1 MAMDETFR
9 AELMAYCRMDETDD
23 SEYNLLDELYEDAVS
38 LLEEAGVSEPPAG
51 TARRSK
57 YNLCIKAIVLDSYDN
72 RGATSASAVAD
83 NPAFRRRIN
92 QLKRTEPDPVAES
105 GSAASGEG

>member
-9 AELMAYCRMDETDD
+9 AELMAYCRLDELDP
-23 SEYNLLDELYEDAVS
+23 SEYDLLDELYQDAVS
-38 LLEEAGVSEPPAG
+38 LLEDAGVSEP
-51 TARRSK
+51 TADTPRRCK
-57 YNLCIKAIVLDSYDN
+57 YDHCIKAIVLDSYDN
-72 RGATSASAVAD
+72 RGTTSASAVAD

-92 QLKRTEPDPVAES
+92 QLKLTEPDPIPGS